1 MYHKNRVIIK
11 QEVTK
16 VAKKENWEPCPRC
29 KSNRVE
35 PRGILFYIMMGIM
48 LMGVSLILLIIP
60 PIGILGI
67 LVGLGFIAYAPFTRG
82 TLYCKECKKSWRPK
96 KEAAAA

>member
-35 PRGILFYIMMGIM
+35 SRGMFVNIMFSIM
-48 LMGVSLILLIIP
+48 LMGMGIVLLLIP
-60 PIGILGI
+60 PVGIGVI